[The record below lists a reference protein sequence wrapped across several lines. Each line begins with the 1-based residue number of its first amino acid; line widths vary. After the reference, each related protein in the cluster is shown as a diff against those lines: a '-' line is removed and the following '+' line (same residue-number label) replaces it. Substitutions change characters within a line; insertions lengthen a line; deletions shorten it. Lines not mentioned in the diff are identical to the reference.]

1 MPDLK
6 FPFVFSA
13 PHCSRR
19 IPPEIR
25 GALALTDEEI
35 VESTDLGTHE
45 IFGSI
50 PAQRVCCAA
59 WSRLAVDLN
68 RSPAQRDRK
77 GVVPHVDYGGRT
89 VYRPEFLPDG
99 VEVERRVQLYYRPF
113 HEALRSA
120 VESREIFGL
129 FDCHSLNG
137 VGPPE
142 APDPGERR
150 KDICLSN
157 NGDEEGCARPGFGG
171 ATCASGWMAR
181 IKGIFEE
188 EGFSVSVNR
197 PYAGGFITTNYG
209 EYLSGLGK
217 IAVQIE
223 INQDLYCLPGTND
236 TVPDEVGAVIER
248 LNGVFRTLTER
259 VRKMA

>member
-1 MPDLK
+1 MSERK

-13 PHCSRR
+13 PHSSSR
-19 IPPEIR
+19 IPPEVR
-25 GALALTDEEI
+25 SALALTEGQI

-50 PAQRVCCAA
+50 PAHGVFCAS

-77 GVVPHVDYGGRT
+77 GIVPHVDYSGRT
-89 VYRPEFLPDG
+89 VYRLEHLPDD
-99 VEVERRVQLYYRPF
+99 VEIERRVQLYYRPF

-150 KDICLSN
+150 KDIVLSN
-157 NGDEEGCARPGFGG
+157 NGDQEGCTRSGLGCT
-171 ATCASGWMAR
+171 TCPADWMAR
-181 IKGIFEE
+181 IKGMFEE

-197 PYAGGFITTNYG
+197 PYAGGFITTHYG
-209 EYLSGLGK
+209 ERLSKVGK
-217 IAVQIE
+217 MAVQIE

-236 TVPDEVGAVIER
+236 PLPDEVGVVLER
-248 LNGVFRTLTER
+248 LNRVFGNLSEW
-259 VRKMA
+259 VRKKA